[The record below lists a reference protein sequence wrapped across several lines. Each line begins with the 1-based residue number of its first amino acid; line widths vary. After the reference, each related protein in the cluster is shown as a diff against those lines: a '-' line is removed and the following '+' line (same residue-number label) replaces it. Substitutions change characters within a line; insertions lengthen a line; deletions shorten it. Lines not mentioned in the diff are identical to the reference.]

1 MCETCK
7 SFDLV
12 VFLVT
17 INSESRQCTVSE
29 SIVLS
34 TVICGLHVACVPP
47 INNAHSHAVQV
58 QLGDHLLKET
68 KTVRSEVHVMY
79 TARA

>member
-1 MCETCK
+1 M
-7 SFDLV
+7 SFDLMI
-12 VFLVT
+12 FLVT
-17 INSESRQCTVSE
+17 INSGSRQCTVSE

-34 TVICGLHVACVPP
+34 TVIYGLHVACVPP
-47 INNAHSHAVQV
+47 ISDAYSHAVQV

-68 KTVRSEVHVMY
+68 ETVRSEVHVMY